1 MFSITVDCSSLIPN
15 TTGELSPR
23 SAAGKLTQF
32 GNRFMRQ
39 VAEFHTFFNQSY
51 KRTALLT
58 SVGSAKRDLVPDV
71 TEEVGESCH
80 S

>member
-1 MFSITVDCSSLIPN
+1 
-15 TTGELSPR
+15 
-23 SAAGKLTQF
+23 
-32 GNRFMRQ
+32 MRQ